1 MLSSRQR
8 LCLVGCLCVQFQ
20 RQFCLIPELPIPSY
34 LSPLLQ
40 PVTFSLSCST
50 RHLQSTLLVPD
61 AAHPCLFQMWRSL
74 FRVLSFQH
82 PWLSCLVPTLMS
94 FWAWIDLSSTRPR
107 SIIRPRPCCSHMIPT
122 QRFGTLVARQQDQH
136 SCTL

>member
-20 RQFCLIPELPIPSY
+20 RQFCLIPALPVPSY

-40 PVTFSLSCST
+40 PVTFSLSFST

-61 AAHPCLFQMWRSL
+61 AAHPFLLHMWRTR
-74 FRVLSFQH
+74 FRVLSFQP
-82 PWLSCLVPTLMS
+82 PWLSSLIPTLMS
-94 FWAWIDLSSTRPR
+94 FWARIGLSSTR
-107 SIIRPRPCCSHMIPT
+107 
-122 QRFGTLVARQQDQH
+122 
-136 SCTL
+136 